1 MSNKEDMFV
10 ISKENANKSYKTK
23 SKKLNSLFEFFLH
36 EAPDT
41 SSYISRSSTLKLN
54 KEFEGLIQKKYPK
67 VIFCDNA
74 EYQNNIE
81 QLQLCGDNIDPNEK
95 RGVIIKNNNESKY
108 KAFARHIR
116 NSIAHTR
123 YFIIKKGN
131 YHTILFTDCY
141 KSNETMRLVLK
152 QTDLKLIKQ
161 LINKYK
167 EESNNGNE

>member
-1 MSNKEDMFV
+1 MLNKEDVFV
-10 ISKENANKSYKTK
+10 ISKDNAKKSYESKI
-23 SKKLNSLFEFFLH
+23 KKLKNLFEFFEH
-36 EAPDT
+36 KAPGI
-41 SSYISRSSTLKLN
+41 SSFIARNENAKLRIEFNSFIQKYRIVFCNQEDFPKEIIKLKL
-54 KEFEGLIQKKYPK
+54 
-67 VIFCDNA
+67 D
-74 EYQNNIE
+74 
-81 QLQLCGDNIDPNEK
+81 GDEIDSSFK
-95 RGVIIKNNNESKY
+95 RGVIAKSKNESKY

-123 YFIIKKGN
+123 YFIVKKGN

-141 KSNETMRLVLK
+141 KNNETMRLVLK